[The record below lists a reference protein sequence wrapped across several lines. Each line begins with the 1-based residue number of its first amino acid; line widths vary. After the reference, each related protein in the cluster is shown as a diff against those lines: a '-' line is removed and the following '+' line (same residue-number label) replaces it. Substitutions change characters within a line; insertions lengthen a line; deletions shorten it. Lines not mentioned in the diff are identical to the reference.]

1 MVFKSLDWLKDL
13 DGRSFKFDRLNKD
26 LLLNIYIT
34 CVTKKIVDV
43 TFNDN
48 NQIDWLCYC
57 YTLTL
62 VDDSEVMVYVSTE
75 VD

>member
-1 MVFKSLDWLKDL
+1 MIFKSLDWLKDL
-13 DGRSFKFDRLNKD
+13 DGRSFELDRLYKD

-43 TFNDN
+43 TFDN
-48 NQIDWLCYC
+48 NNQVDWLSYC

-62 VDDSEVMVYVSTE
+62 VDGSEVMVYVSTE
-75 VD
+75 VN